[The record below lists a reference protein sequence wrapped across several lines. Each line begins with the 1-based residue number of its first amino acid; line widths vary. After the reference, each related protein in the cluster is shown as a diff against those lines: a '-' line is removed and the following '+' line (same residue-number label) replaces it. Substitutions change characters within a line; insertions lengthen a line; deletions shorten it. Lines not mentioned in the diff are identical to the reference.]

1 MPNGAT
7 DWGEIEETRA
17 VARGLS
23 AVMKGQF
30 YYSQYHIIRVNGKT
44 VEYIHSGR
52 SYDSLADARF
62 LAGIIGSDVAKSKN
76 SCGAVGRA
84 LIDWI
89 CGDDLN
95 QLDPKFEH
103 SMSVDVANIP
113 SWGYFRVEP
122 GDYKN
127 MIHIDVSAYYHSIA
141 KRIRSPLPSFVGIDR
156 TLSWRNS
163 GKAAKRWQVVVDT
176 IGTNK
181 PLRNTIIGQM
191 CSGSDDPGIDYFVDG
206 SPRPVICRPSKLAAL
221 GHLIVRCGT
230 ELAQKTS
237 RETGS
242 VYTCVDCV
250 IAPESAYTDLGETY
264 WERCGFRVERKG
276 AGNAR
281 IHNLSNYSIAGGR
294 KMRDDVTQE
303 NFRLPDLETPKTIY
317 HKEVCKL

>member
-1 MPNGAT
+1 MKNTKPKLSPGRAAILKANNLYHGASSIGDLCKKGLYPVVEVEKNLYILT
-7 DWGEIEETRA
+7 TKDGSNDWTSSDETRA

-52 SYDSLADARF
+52 SYDSLTDARF
-62 LAGIIGSDVAKSKN
+62 LAGVIGSDVATAKN

-103 SMSVDVANIP
+103 SMSVDIANIP

-122 GDYKN
+122 GEYND

-141 KRIRSPLPSFVGIDR
+141 KRIRSPLPSFIGIDR

-237 RETGS
+237 REIGS

-250 IAPESAYTDLGETY
+250 IAKQSAYT
-264 WERCGFRVERKG
+264 
-276 AGNAR
+276 
-281 IHNLSNYSIAGGR
+281 
-294 KMRDDVTQE
+294 
-303 NFRLPDLETPKTIY
+303 RLTKSVWY
-317 HKEVCKL
+317 